1 MFAESC
7 TIQIIIWNGVCLS
20 TADPP
25 IVDSK
30 FVFPMFF
37 FIYEQITLGPCVMS
51 WPGQQCSIDQIFFL
65 FIPASCFQLQ
75 FTLTPNWICIFFI
88 MWISIN
94 FLFLH
99 FWQRHTISESIYQTL
114 HIVRVL
120 CAVHSYRQN
129 IQYLCSVFM
138 WEFGAARRI
147 EAEKKRPSKLSCYRL
162 INWNGQPDTIHWLVI
177 LSWDRLRYDRHT

>member
-99 FWQRHTISESIYQTL
+99 FWQRHTISESIFIKHFILSVCCVPFTAIDRTFNIYVPFSCGNSARL
-114 HIVRVL
+114 DELKRKKSGRVN
-120 CAVHSYRQN
+120 Y
-129 IQYLCSVFM
+129 
-138 WEFGAARRI
+138 
-147 EAEKKRPSKLSCYRL
+147 
-162 INWNGQPDTIHWLVI
+162 LVI
-177 LSWDRLRYDRHT
+177 D